1 MHDGEVEMSA
11 AQALLDEYG
20 ESHKNPTN
28 KAIHWVCVPLI
39 YWSTVGLFWSVPSGP
54 LADLLSGPVG
64 AYANWASVGVFLSL
78 IWFFRMSVS
87 LGAGLTLWSALMLF
101 LCQVVETN
109 VGLPL
114 YQVCLAVFLAAW
126 AGQFIGHK
134 IEGKKPSF
142 LKDLQFLLVGPM
154 WLMHFIYRKVGIPY

>member
-1 MHDGEVEMSA
+1 MSA

-20 ESHKNPTN
+20 ESHQNPTN
-28 KAIHWVCVPLI
+28 KAIHWICVPLI
-39 YWSTVGLFWSVPSGP
+39 YWSTVGLFWSIPSGP
-54 LADLLSGPVG
+54 LVDLLSGSVG
-64 AYANWASVGVFLSL
+64 AYANWASVGVLLSL
-78 IWFFRMSVS
+78 IWFFRMSAS
-87 LGAGLTLWSALMLF
+87 LGLGLTLWSALMLY
-101 LCQVVETN
+101 LCHVVETC

-114 YQVCLAVFLAAW
+114 YQVCVGVFVSAW

-154 WLMHFIYRKVGIPY
+154 WLMHFVYRKVGIAY